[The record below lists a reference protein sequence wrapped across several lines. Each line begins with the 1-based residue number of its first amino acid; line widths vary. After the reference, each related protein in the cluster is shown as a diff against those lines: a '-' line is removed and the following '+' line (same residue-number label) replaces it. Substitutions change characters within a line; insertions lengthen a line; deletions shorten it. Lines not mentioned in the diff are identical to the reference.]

1 MEMYNGIV
9 CVTFNDLLST
19 DGGEAVMKI
28 GTLKSMISR
37 NKELCITKSKG
48 QTNYAR
54 IDYYALPEKWRARF
68 EAKYGDPRELL
79 EKSREQDRLGMVMD
93 ARAREEG
100 TGREIY

>member
-1 MEMYNGIV
+1 MYNGIV

-68 EAKYGDPRELL
+68 EANTAIRASC
-79 EKSREQDRLGMVMD
+79 SRSPESR
-93 ARAREEG
+93 
-100 TGREIY
+100 TGSEW